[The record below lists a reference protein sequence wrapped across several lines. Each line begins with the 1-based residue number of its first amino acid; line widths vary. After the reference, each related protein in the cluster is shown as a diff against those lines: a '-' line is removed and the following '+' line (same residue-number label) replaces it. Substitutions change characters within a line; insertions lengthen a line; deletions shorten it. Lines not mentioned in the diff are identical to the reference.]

1 MSSWAQ
7 NSHRNDPGGEAM
19 AFDLEEIPS
28 LFLATNG
35 DEVHEAMNDDG
46 GDIYEIF
53 KGYNALHWHCDTPST
68 SPSLIWALVEY
79 GIDINAFDQHKLPPN
94 SGAGRPPLARRTALG
109 YACFNGNVK
118 AVRTLLT
125 LGANPLGGPGSLET
139 PFEKLQLGGQEKPA
153 ARPKYPSPLQDLL
166 SQRIGGPTG
175 VCPFSYHLTTSIAAS
190 DDNNDDVPR
199 SYYQIL
205 HGCSHGYGSGASRP
219 ECKCCSFGFDVVA
232 AARLDAAGRASQAA
246 RAEDIYAAQVE
257 FASMRVLKCGKF
269 LLENMKDEQLS
280 QGHDATLPS
289 PIDCLLRSVWHF
301 LGPTML
307 CWRNRFA
314 QRFYGLDTAT
324 LTRRE
329 LVRFIAQDP
338 SVTALDLQPWANLVV
353 HAMAASPPGP

>member
-1 MSSWAQ
+1 MSSRAQ
-7 NSHRNDPGGEAM
+7 NSHRNNPGGEAM

-35 DEVHEAMNDDG
+35 EEVHEAMNDDG
-46 GDIYEIF
+46 DDINEIF

-68 SPSLIWALVEY
+68 SPSLIWALVSY
-79 GIDINAFDQHKLPPN
+79 GIDINAFDQHNLPPN
-94 SGAGRPPLARRTALG
+94 SGAGHPPLARRTALG

-118 AVRTLLT
+118 A
-125 LGANPLGGPGSLET
+125 
-139 PFEKLQLGGQEKPA
+139 LGGQEKPA

-166 SQRIGGPTG
+166 SQQIGGPTG
-175 VCPFSYHLTTSIAAS
+175 ECPFSYHLTTSIAAS

-219 ECKCCSFGFDVVA
+219 ECKRCSFGFDVVA

-257 FASMRVLKCGKF
+257 LASMRVLKCGKL

-280 QGHDATLPS
+280 QGHDATLPP

-301 LGPTML
+301 LGPTLL

-314 QRFYGLDTAT
+314 QRLYGLDTAT
-324 LTRRE
+324 LTHRE

-338 SVTALDLQPWANLVV
+338 SVTALDLQPWASLVV